1 MIGGGSV
8 PPEPAG
14 VESTTMGSSRM
25 PDYADTYRKFRW
37 QVPDTFNFGAEV
49 VDAFAA
55 DEGRLAL
62 IWCDQSGAEQWLTF
76 ADIASASGRLASALA
91 ANGLCRGD

>member
-1 MIGGGSV
+1 MTGGGSV

-55 DEGRLAL
+55 DEGRLAVPPEY
-62 IWCDQSGAEQWLTF
+62 S
-76 ADIASASGRLASALA
+76 SALI
-91 ANGLCRGD
+91 